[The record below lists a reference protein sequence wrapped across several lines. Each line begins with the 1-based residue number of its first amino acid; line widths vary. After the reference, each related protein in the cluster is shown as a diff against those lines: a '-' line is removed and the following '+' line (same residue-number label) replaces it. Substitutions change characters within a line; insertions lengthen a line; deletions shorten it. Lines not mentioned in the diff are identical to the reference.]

1 MVHPIEAERERERES
16 SRNIQRFQANQL
28 HNLRATRQA
37 NPVAQATSGSDSVSH
52 VKTETGRETLHP
64 VSSVPIQS
72 GQAPI
77 QSATPRADELLA
89 AQLQATINSVLK
101 ARATTGAKARAVQA
115 ALAKDK
121 QDAPAK
127 DAKKVPVKQE
137 PAKNAKD
144 TRSGPRKRPSGGRSR
159 GSGDPSGSD
168 PDSSSDDGY
177 DEGYSLSDSDDSLAN
192 VLTHSTSVTTKDG
205 KTVMN
210 FRLYENSNSL
220 EDFDDKAS
228 YHERTRWWER
238 FLTLTVQGG
247 WTDSMKVYELRLKL
261 PTSARHW
268 RAQLP
273 RHVRDD
279 WTQLSH
285 AFKRKYFRSRMS
297 DSERYYTIEQGRT
310 ESALDFFYRLNAVA
324 CKANVEFKKSSRTRE
339 MHIKRFI
346 RKLTESKLRSS
357 LKSQRLHSINDLEFI
372 LRQYEDDHQD
382 SGRENSASRP
392 RDFRAGNVHRDRE
405 RERFRPKGPGR
416 AYVVQSE
423 DESGEEDRHVR
434 FQDEVDEHRVEVAP
448 KHDSVPPASTRSADP
463 DLVPPVLDEGVLRD
477 AVFRVMTGSGRRPP
491 PPGQQSGASRFGQP
505 SAPQSPRRSNPDWN
519 EFCEQ
524 CERPGHRQ
532 ENCWIDIVCD
542 RCHRRGHPM
551 RVCKVNPCRICER
564 FHEGPCEL
572 MKTIEAL
579 KKLAQD
585 GALKDIPQ
593 NLLDQ
598 LLDDEANSGG
608 AVKPLSPLGGD
619 PVRAGLKAP
628 ELCVLAYVGPELRIS
643 HQDNQQCMI
652 SLSNDDPI
660 QSDQIDDRSGLSR
673 SELRAPDGPTE
684 FRLEPGERYGWWVD
698 HEPDKN
704 SHELTT
710 VHGAVNDFRLRILL

>member
-1 MVHPIEAERERERES
+1 MTSPVAAAIESARAEAARLEHERAAAEFAERWRQQEAQAEAERTRWVEDVQRGLNAQLDLFQEKVHQIEAERERERES
-16 SRNIQRFQANQL
+16 SRNIQRFQAHQL
-28 HNLRATRQA
+28 HNLRPTRQENLA
-37 NPVAQATSGSDSVSH
+37 AQATSGSDSVSH

-64 VSSVPIQS
+64 VSSAPIQS

-77 QSATPRADELLA
+77 QSATPRTDELLA
-89 AQLQATINSVLK
+89 AQLQATIDSVLK
-101 ARATTGAKARAVQA
+101 ARAATGAKARAGQA
-115 ALAKDK
+115 APAKDK

-137 PAKNAKD
+137 PAKDAKD
-144 TRSGPRKRPSGGRSR
+144 TRSGPRKRSSGGRSR

-168 PDSSSDDGY
+168 SDSSSDDGY
-177 DEGYSLSDSDDSLAN
+177 DEGYSSSDSDDSLAN
-192 VLTHSTSVTTKDG
+192 VPTHSTSVTTKDG

-210 FRLYENSNSL
+210 FRPYVNSNSL

-273 RHVRDD
+273 RHVRGD

-285 AFKRKYFRSRMS
+285 AFKRKYCRSRMS

-310 ESALDFFYRLNAVA
+310 ESALDFFYRLNAAA

-357 LKSQRLHSINDLEFI
+357 LKSQCLHSIDDLEFI

-423 DESGEEDRHVR
+423 DENHSITY
-434 FQDEVDEHRVEVAP
+434 P
-448 KHDSVPPASTRSADP
+448 
-463 DLVPPVLDEGVLRD
+463 
-477 AVFRVMTGSGRRPP
+477 
-491 PPGQQSGASRFGQP
+491 
-505 SAPQSPRRSNPDWN
+505 
-519 EFCEQ
+519 
-524 CERPGHRQ
+524 
-532 ENCWIDIVCD
+532 
-542 RCHRRGHPM
+542 
-551 RVCKVNPCRICER
+551 
-564 FHEGPCEL
+564 
-572 MKTIEAL
+572 
-579 KKLAQD
+579 
-585 GALKDIPQ
+585 
-593 NLLDQ
+593 
-598 LLDDEANSGG
+598 
-608 AVKPLSPLGGD
+608 
-619 PVRAGLKAP
+619 
-628 ELCVLAYVGPELRIS
+628 Y
-643 HQDNQQCMI
+643 
-652 SLSNDDPI
+652 
-660 QSDQIDDRSGLSR
+660 
-673 SELRAPDGPTE
+673 
-684 FRLEPGERYGWWVD
+684 
-698 HEPDKN
+698 
-704 SHELTT
+704 
-710 VHGAVNDFRLRILL
+710 